1 MTPHPPCA
9 ARGGDRA
16 ASRMAGLLLAIAAGL
31 WACSRGVAAPG
42 DPGVCWHMVRDTG
55 GQTGG
60 QVSAGYRFFV
70 LKRGVPDLEHCAAA
84 LDGMRVRFLALGGS
98 AHDIAGVY
106 QGQYLFVDPRGVFSA
121 NALDAPPFP
130 MLTRTEDGRLMTPS
144 QASQL
149 QQ

>member
-1 MTPHPPCA
+1 MVSGGPVKA
-9 ARGGDRA
+9 AWGA
-16 ASRMAGLLLAIAAGL
+16 ALALLAMVMAAGPS
-31 WACSRGVAAPG
+31 ACSRGVAAPT
-42 DPGVCWHMVRDTG
+42 DVGVCWHVVRDAK

-60 QVSAGYRFFV
+60 QVSGGYRFFV

-98 AHDIAGVY
+98 AHDVAGVY

-130 MLTRTEDGRLMTPS
+130 MLIRTEDGRLMTPS